1 MCRNVSAKGHGFI
14 LADGPAVAILVLGL
28 AMWTT
33 SLAAVAQEI
42 PGSVSPGQIEK
53 RFDTQPKIRERP
65 KPEIERPEAPTA
77 APKYISTFT
86 LSGVEIEGATVY
98 GAAEFAPLYRDL
110 IGKEVQLSDLVPIA
124 KKIGERYQQ
133 DGYVLSRAIV
143 PDQTPENGIVTI
155 RVIEGYIE
163 QVAVE
168 GQVKGDADLLVA
180 YGDKITADRPTRIE
194 NLERY
199 VLLISD
205 LPGVTLH
212 PLLEPVDAAKGRYKL
227 ILSMEHRSIAG
238 SLQADNRG
246 SNFIGPYELWA
257 GAGFNS
263 IFGLYESSRLRFITT
278 PDAHDLVFFDGAYSE
293 PIDSEGTIINAIGSY
308 AATSPGHTLEQF
320 DIHSWSA
327 QGGVQVTHPFI
338 RSRHL
343 DVYGEARFTYLNSA
357 SNSQGIRIFE
367 DRLRVLRGG
376 TIVSFDDGANGRD
389 WFSGELSQGLDI
401 LGASKPDA
409 PNVSRPGADTNFTK
423 FAVDFSRYQRFEEA
437 WGFLVLATGQIATGR
452 LLSPEEIGLGGE
464 RFGRAYDAAEITGQD
479 GIAGRVELQHDFWP
493 QNFPL
498 TQIQLYTFY
507 DIGAVRN
514 TRLQSLSS
522 VGGGVRV
529 QLIYG
534 IFAYLEVAK
543 PLTRSVLGEGTEG
556 KQPRLFFT
564 VRSDF

>member
-1 MCRNVSAKGHGFI
+1 MRRDVSAKGQGVT
-14 LADGPAVAILVLGL
+14 LAHRRAAAVLVLGL
-28 AMWTT
+28 AMWTL
-33 SLAAVAQEI
+33 SVAAIAQEI
-42 PGSVSPGQIEK
+42 PGSVDPGQIEK

-65 KPEIERPEAPTA
+65 GPQIEKPEAPAA
-77 APKYISTFT
+77 APKSISTFT
-86 LSGVEIEGATVY
+86 LSDVEIEGATVY
-98 GAAEFAPLYRDL
+98 GAAEFSPLYSNL
-110 IGKEVQLSDLVPIA
+110 IGKDVRLSDFVPIA
-124 KKIGERYQQ
+124 KMIGERYQQ
-133 DGYVLSRAIV
+133 DGYVLTRAIV
-143 PDQTPENGIVTI
+143 PDLTPENGIVKI

-168 GQVKGDADLLVA
+168 GQVKGDTDLLVA

-205 LPGVTLH
+205 LPGVTIH
-212 PLLEPVDAAKGRYKL
+212 PLLEPVDAAKGQYKL
-227 ILSMEHRSIAG
+227 ILAMEHRSIAG
-238 SLQADNRG
+238 FLQADNRG

-257 GAGFNS
+257 GVGFNS

-278 PDAHDLVFFDGAYSE
+278 PNAHDLVFFDAAHSE
-293 PIDSEGTIINAIGSY
+293 PIDSEGTVVTATGSY

-343 DVYGEARFTYLNSA
+343 DIYGEARFTYLNSA
-357 SNSQGIRIFE
+357 SNSQGIRTSE

-376 TIVSFDDGANGRD
+376 TIVSFDDGADGRD
-389 WFSGELSQGLDI
+389 WVSGELSQGLDI

-409 PNVSRPGADTNFTK
+409 LNVSRPGADTNFTK
-423 FAVDFSRYQRFEEA
+423 FTVDFSRYQRFEEA
-437 WGFLVLATGQIATGR
+437 WGFLLLATGQIATGR
-452 LLSPEEIGLGGE
+452 LLAPEEIGLGGE

-479 GIAGRVELQHDFWP
+479 GVAGRVELQRDFWP
-493 QNFPL
+493 QNLPL

-507 DIGAVRN
+507 DIGTVRN
-514 TRLQSLSS
+514 TQLQSLSS
-522 VGGGVRV
+522 IGGGVRV
-529 QLIYG
+529 QLKYG

-543 PLTRSVLGEGTEG
+543 PLTRPVLGEGSEG